1 MCIRDS
7 GETEGV
13 EPGVLPEAETAWE
26 AAEQEALT
34 EEPVGKREEV
44 ATEPETDP
52 VTGLEEAQEA
62 TETELSLI
70 HI

>member
-1 MCIRDS
+1 M
-7 GETEGV
+7 

-34 EEPVGKREEV
+34 EEPVGEREEV

-52 VTGLEEAQEA
+52 VTGLEEAQ
-62 TETELSLI
+62 
-70 HI
+70 